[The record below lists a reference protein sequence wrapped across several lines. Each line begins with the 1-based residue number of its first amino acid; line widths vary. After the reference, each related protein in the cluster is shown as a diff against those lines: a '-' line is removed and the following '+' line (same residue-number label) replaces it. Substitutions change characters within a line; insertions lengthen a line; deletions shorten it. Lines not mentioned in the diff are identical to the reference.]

1 MVWAQAARESVLRLM
16 LFFVHLGIAPEIQK
30 IANMILR
37 NQKRRRGRRR
47 RRMVKTGLHQPALQT
62 PSDGAIQDA
71 PSEIIQN
78 VATTHAAIRK
88 RLKLVIGLLT
98 SQVRGF

>member
-1 MVWAQAARESVLRLM
+1 MVWAQAAKESVRRWV
-16 LFFVHLGIAPEIQK
+16 LFFVRLGGAPEIQK

-37 NQKRRRGRRR
+37 TWRRRR
-47 RRMVKTGLHQPALQT
+47 RRMVQTGLHQPNLQA
-62 PSDGAIQDA
+62 PLDGAIQDA

-98 SQVRGF
+98 SQVCGF